1 MEEAALGTGEHAH
14 PVDAK
19 ALGVR
24 PAVLDALTDAAYEA
38 LDTGDGCLAWCR
50 SSDDET
56 HVMISANNELDGN
69 PEALDWIV
77 GCYGDAGGFVEVS
90 GLTLAQA
97 IEAATLLR
105 APVRADGSLVEALYP
120 SVEQAM
126 DDLA

>member
-1 MEEAALGTGEHAH
+1 MDDAPIGTGEHAH
-14 PVDAK
+14 PVDAQ

-24 PAVLDALTDAAYEA
+24 PAVREALEDAAFEA

-50 SSDDET
+50 ASDHET
-56 HVMISANNELDGN
+56 HVMISANNELDGD
-69 PEALDWIV
+69 PQAQDWIV

-90 GLTLAQA
+90 GLTLVQA
-97 IEAATLLR
+97 IDAAALLR
-105 APVRADGSLVEALYP
+105 APVRADGSVVEALYP

>member
-1 MEEAALGTGEHAH
+1 MDDAATGSGEHAH
-14 PVDAK
+14 PVDAQ

-24 PAVLDALTDAAYEA
+24 PAVREALTDAAFKA
-38 LDTGDGCLAWCR
+38 LDTGDGCMAWFR
-50 SSDDET
+50 ASDHEA
-56 HVMISANNELDGN
+56 HVMISANNELDGD
-69 PEALDWIV
+69 PQAKDWIV

-97 IEAATLLR
+97 IEAAGLLR

>member
-1 MEEAALGTGEHAH
+1 MNEAARGIDEHAH
-14 PVDAK
+14 PVDAQ

-24 PAVLDALTDAAYEA
+24 PAVRDALEGAAFKA
-38 LDTGDGCLAWCR
+38 LDTGDGCLAWFR
-50 SSDDET
+50 ASDDGT
-56 HVMISANNELDGN
+56 HAMISANNELDGD
-69 PEALDWIV
+69 PQVQDWIV
-77 GCYGDAGGFVEVS
+77 GSYGDAGGFVEVS

-97 IEAATLLR
+97 IEAAALLR